1 MARTIGLAVV
11 LQKEVKIMSKSKRC
25 HCNHELSSAS
35 VEGCGCSNSQE
46 AKKSAT
52 NNQWTTA
59 SRGSCACACDEGHK

>member
-1 MARTIGLAVV
+1 
-11 LQKEVKIMSKSKRC
+11 MSKSKRC

-46 AKKSAT
+46 AKQSAT

>member
-1 MARTIGLAVV
+1 
-11 LQKEVKIMSKSKRC
+11 MSKSKRC

-59 SRGSCACACDEGHK
+59 SRGSCACACDE